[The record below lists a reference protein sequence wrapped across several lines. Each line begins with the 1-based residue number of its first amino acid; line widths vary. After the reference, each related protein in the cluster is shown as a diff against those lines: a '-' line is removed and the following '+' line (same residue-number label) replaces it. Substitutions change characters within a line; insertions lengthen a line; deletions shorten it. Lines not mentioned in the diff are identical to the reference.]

1 MSDRKKKK
9 RALEAKGFCHASGWI
24 GAMDRPV
31 FDVLVKKASNGV
43 AKVSQQL
50 DSKIAIPKL
59 GCKE

>member
-9 RALEAKGFCHASGWI
+9 RALESQGFCHASGWI
-24 GAMDRPV
+24 YKKDMHF
-31 FDVLVKKASNGV
+31 FDELVKKASNGV

-50 DSKIAIPKL
+50 DSKIAMPKL